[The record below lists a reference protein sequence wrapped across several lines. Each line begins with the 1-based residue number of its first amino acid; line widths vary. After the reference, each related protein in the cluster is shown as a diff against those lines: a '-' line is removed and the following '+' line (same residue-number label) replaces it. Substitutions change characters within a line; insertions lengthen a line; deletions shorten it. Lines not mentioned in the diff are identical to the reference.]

1 MENVNLKN
9 ETPADAKT
17 VLSEGLRYWV
27 QIQFKGQYGLIR
39 SWDITQEVKTL
50 KEAQSYKSMID
61 SSVSKAQIVDTVIM
75 KVVEQ
80 WV

>member
-1 MENVNLKN
+1 MFNRSTSAPN
-9 ETPADAKT
+9 DAKP

-27 QIQFKGQYGLIR
+27 QIQFKGQYGIIR
-39 SWDITQEVKTL
+39 TWDITEEVKTL

-61 SSVSKAQIVDTVIM
+61 SSVSKARIVDTVTM
-75 KVVEQ
+75 KVVEH

>member
-1 MENVNLKN
+1 MFSQSTSAPN
-9 ETPADAKT
+9 DAKP
-17 VLSEGLRYWV
+17 VSSEGFRYWV
-27 QIQFKGQYGLIR
+27 QIQFKGQYELIR
-39 SWDITQEVKTL
+39 TWDITEEVKTL

-61 SSVSKAQIVDTVIM
+61 SSVSKAHIVDTVTM

>member
-1 MENVNLKN
+1 MLNN
-9 ETPADAKT
+9 EDNIANC
-17 VLSEGLRYWV
+17 LRNSLE
-27 QIQFKGQYGLIR
+27 KGQYGLIR
-39 SWDITQEVKTL
+39 TWDITEEVKTL

-61 SSVSKAQIVDTVIM
+61 NSVSKAQIVDTVTM

>member
-1 MENVNLKN
+1 MFNKSTSSPN
-9 ETPADAKT
+9 DAKP

-39 SWDITQEVKTL
+39 TWDITEEVKTL

-61 SSVSKAQIVDTVIM
+61 STVSKAQIVDTVTM